1 MNKKIIRN
9 NLNDQLIHLR
19 NQGKKIVF
27 TNGCFDILHVGHIHL
42 LRESKKLGD
51 ILIVGL
57 NSDSSVKKIKGKNR
71 PVINQVDR
79 AKLLGAIR
87 YVDFVVV
94 FEEETPL
101 TLIQK
106 IKPHILI
113 KGSDYDLKM
122 IVGCDDVLKN
132 GGEVKTIE
140 LLEGYSS
147 SNYMNN
153 FKN

>member
-1 MNKKIIRN
+1 MNKKILRN
-9 NLNDQLIHLR
+9 NLDDKLIRLR

-57 NSDSSVKKIKGKNR
+57 NSDSSVKKIKGNSR
-71 PVINQVDR
+71 PFISQVDR
-79 AKLLGAIR
+79 AKLLGSIR

-101 TLIQK
+101 SLIQK
-106 IKPHILI
+106 IKPNILI

-122 IVGCDDVLKN
+122 IVGYDDVLKN

-153 FKN
+153 FKH